1 MLSHDIIL
9 IKLKGKKAKEYVLNY
24 MARQMRITFKEIPK
38 EEIVLQEKGKKE
50 IARHI
55 FEQSLEQDFCSEIE
69 FEVTNED
76 KLLKEKEAKK
86 KAIEEAEKK
95 ATENA
100 AKKAAGEAERKA
112 AENAAKKAAEEAERK
127 ATEEATENTAKKAA
141 EEAERKATEEVAEE
155 EERIVAENATK
166 KERKTQQI
174 KGKKKDV
181 LIVINALKPR
191 KISTRYVADALGI
204 KYSEAKKELEE
215 LVTMGFAERE
225 KLSRKNLKFYISKK
239 GERKASK
246 FKVDVSKIIKG
257 EKQLE
262 EYKKELEKAEKT
274 NPEEASETKTVIT
287 EKPELEIAKKEEPE
301 TTEKPEPEIAKKEEP
316 ETTEKPEPEI
326 AKKEEPEATEKP
338 EPEITK
344 KEEPE
349 ATEKPEPE
357 ITKKEEPEATEKTE
371 LEIAE
376 KEEAERRQ
384 TEETKQ
390 ILKLFYKTQSHNKV
404 LREIF
409 KQERFDVEHVRN
421 KLLFEE
427 KDILPE
433 IIKKLNN
440 EAISYDKLSETE
452 GKYNVDPTWRV
463 FALNRLG
470 IERRFNVSPS
480 QEVIQKL
487 LAKGLIYK
495 NAEGIYEIMK

>member
-112 AENAAKKAAEEAERK
+112 AENAAKKAAEEA
-127 ATEEATENTAKKAA
+127 AKKAA
-141 EEAERKATEEVAEE
+141 EEAERKT
-155 EERIVAENATK
+155 AENATK

-301 TTEKPEPEIAKKEEP
+301 TTEKPELEIA
-316 ETTEKPEPEI
+316 
-326 AKKEEPEATEKP
+326 
-338 EPEITK
+338 K

-404 LREIF
+404 LREVF
-409 KQERFDVEHVRN
+409 KQERFDVEYVRN

-495 NAEGIYEIMK
+495 NAEGMYEIMK

>member
-24 MARQMRITFKEIPK
+24 MARQMKITFKEIPK

-127 ATEEATENTAKKAA
+127 ATEEAAENAAKKAA
-141 EEAERKATEEVAEE
+141 EEAERKT
-155 EERIVAENATK
+155 AENATK

-301 TTEKPEPEIAKKEEP
+301 
-316 ETTEKPEPEI
+316 
-326 AKKEEPEATEKP
+326 
-338 EPEITK
+338 
-344 KEEPE
+344 

-409 KQERFDVEHVRN
+409 KQERFDVEYVRN

-470 IERRFNVSPS
+470 IERRFNISPS

>member
-86 KAIEEAEKK
+86 KAAEEAEKK

-127 ATEEATENTAKKAA
+127 ATEEAAENAAKKAA
-141 EEAERKATEEVAEE
+141 EEAERKT
-155 EERIVAENATK
+155 AENATK

-181 LIVINALKPR
+181 LIVINALEPR

-316 ETTEKPEPEI
+316 E
-326 AKKEEPEATEKP
+326 
-338 EPEITK
+338 
-344 KEEPE
+344 

-404 LREIF
+404 LREVF
-409 KQERFDVEHVRN
+409 KQERFDVEYVRS

-427 KDILPE
+427 KDIFPK
-433 IIKKLNN
+433 IIKTLDN
-440 EAISYDKLSETE
+440 EAIIYDKLSETE

-470 IERRFNVSPS
+470 IERRLNVSPS

>member
-127 ATEEATENTAKKAA
+127 ATEEAAENAAKKAA
-141 EEAERKATEEVAEE
+141 EEAERKATEEAAENAAKKAAEE
-155 EERIVAENATK
+155 AERKTAENATK

-316 ETTEKPEPEI
+316 EATEKPEPEI
-326 AKKEEPEATEKP
+326 A
-338 EPEITK
+338 K

-409 KQERFDVEHVRN
+409 KQERFDVEYVRT

>member
-1 MLSHDIIL
+1 MEIDDIIL
-9 IKLKGKKAKEYVLNY
+9 IKLKGEKAKKYVLNS
-24 MARQMRITFKEIPK
+24 MVREIGITFRKIPK

-50 IARHI
+50 ISTYI

-127 ATEEATENTAKKAA
+127 ATEEAAENAAKKAA
-141 EEAERKATEEVAEE
+141 EEAERKTAEE
-155 EERIVAENATK
+155 AERKTAENATK

-316 ETTEKPEPEI
+316 E
-326 AKKEEPEATEKP
+326 
-338 EPEITK
+338 
-344 KEEPE
+344 

-404 LREIF
+404 LREVF
-409 KQERFDVEHVRN
+409 KQERFDVEYVRS

-427 KDILPE
+427 KDIFPK
-433 IIKKLNN
+433 IIKTLDN
-440 EAISYDKLSETE
+440 EAIIYDKLSETE

>member
-24 MARQMRITFKEIPK
+24 MARQMKITFKEIPK

-127 ATEEATENTAKKAA
+127 AAEEAAKKAA
-141 EEAERKATEEVAEE
+141 EEAERKT
-155 EERIVAENATK
+155 AENATK

-301 TTEKPEPEIAKKEEP
+301 TTEKPELEIAKKEEP
-316 ETTEKPEPEI
+316 ETTEKPELEI
-326 AKKEEPEATEKP
+326 A
-338 EPEITK
+338 K

-409 KQERFDVEHVRN
+409 KQERFDVEYVRN

-495 NAEGIYEIMK
+495 NAEGMYEIMK

>member
-127 ATEEATENTAKKAA
+127 ATEE
-141 EEAERKATEEVAEE
+141 VAEE
-155 EERIVAENATK
+155 EERIVAQNATK
-166 KERKTQQI
+166 KERKNTQRIQ
-174 KGKKKDV
+174 GTKKDV

-191 KISTRYVADALGI
+191 KISTRHVADVLGI

-262 EYKKELEKAEKT
+262 EYKKKLEKAEKT

-301 TTEKPEPEIAKKEEP
+301 TTEKPEPEIA
-316 ETTEKPEPEI
+316 
-326 AKKEEPEATEKP
+326 
-338 EPEITK
+338 K

-409 KQERFDVEHVRN
+409 KQERFDVEYVRN

-470 IERRFNVSPS
+470 IERRLNVSPS

-495 NAEGIYEIMK
+495 NAEGMYEIMK

>member
-127 ATEEATENTAKKAA
+127 ATEEAAENAAKKAA
-141 EEAERKATEEVAEE
+141 EEAERKATEEAAENAAKKAAEE
-155 EERIVAENATK
+155 AERKTAENATK

-316 ETTEKPEPEI
+316 E
-326 AKKEEPEATEKP
+326 
-338 EPEITK
+338 
-344 KEEPE
+344 

-409 KQERFDVEHVRN
+409 KQERFDVEYVRT

>member
-100 AKKAAGEAERKA
+100 AKKAAEEAERKATEEA

-127 ATEEATENTAKKAA
+127 TA
-141 EEAERKATEEVAEE
+141 EEAERKT
-155 EERIVAENATK
+155 AENATK

-316 ETTEKPEPEI
+316 E
-326 AKKEEPEATEKP
+326 ATEKP
-338 EPEITK
+338 EPEM
-344 KEEPE
+344 
-349 ATEKPEPE
+349 A
-357 ITKKEEPEATEKTE
+357 KKEEPEATEKTE

-409 KQERFDVEHVRN
+409 KQERFDVEYVRN

-495 NAEGIYEIMK
+495 NAEGMYEIMK

>member
-127 ATEEATENTAKKAA
+127 ATEEAAENAAKKAA

-155 EERIVAENATK
+155 EERIVAQNATK
-166 KERKTQQI
+166 KERKNTQRIQ
-174 KGKKKDV
+174 GTKKDV

-191 KISTRYVADALGI
+191 KISTRHVADVLGI

-262 EYKKELEKAEKT
+262 EYKKKLEKAEKT

-287 EKPELEIAKKEEPE
+287 EKPELEIA
-301 TTEKPEPEIAKKEEP
+301 
-316 ETTEKPEPEI
+316 
-326 AKKEEPEATEKP
+326 
-338 EPEITK
+338 K

-409 KQERFDVEHVRN
+409 KQERFDVEYVRN

-470 IERRFNVSPS
+470 IERRLNVSPS

-495 NAEGIYEIMK
+495 NAEGMYEIMK

>member
-24 MARQMRITFKEIPK
+24 MARQMKITFKEIPK

-127 ATEEATENTAKKAA
+127 AAEEAAKKAA
-141 EEAERKATEEVAEE
+141 EEAERKT
-155 EERIVAENATK
+155 AENATK

-301 TTEKPEPEIAKKEEP
+301 TTEKPELEIA
-316 ETTEKPEPEI
+316 
-326 AKKEEPEATEKP
+326 
-338 EPEITK
+338 K

-404 LREIF
+404 LREVF
-409 KQERFDVEHVRN
+409 KQERFDVEYVRN

-495 NAEGIYEIMK
+495 NAEGMYEIMK

>member
-1 MLSHDIIL
+1 MEIDDIIL
-9 IKLKGKKAKEYVLNY
+9 IKLKGEKAKKYVLNS
-24 MARQMRITFKEIPK
+24 MVREIGITFRKIPK

-50 IARHI
+50 ISTYI

-86 KAIEEAEKK
+86 KAIKEAEK
-95 ATENA
+95 
-100 AKKAAGEAERKA
+100 KA
-112 AENAAKKAAEEAERK
+112 AENAAKKAAENA
-127 ATEEATENTAKKAA
+127 AKKAA

-155 EERIVAENATK
+155 EERIVAQNATK
-166 KERKTQQI
+166 KERKNTQRIQ
-174 KGKKKDV
+174 GTKKDV

-316 ETTEKPEPEI
+316 E
-326 AKKEEPEATEKP
+326 ATEKP

-409 KQERFDVEHVRN
+409 KQERFDVEYVRN

-495 NAEGIYEIMK
+495 NAEGMYEIMK

>member
-1 MLSHDIIL
+1 MEIDDIIL
-9 IKLKGKKAKEYVLNY
+9 IKLKGEKAKKYVLNS
-24 MARQMRITFKEIPK
+24 MVREIGITFRKIPK

-50 IARHI
+50 ISTYI

-86 KAIEEAEKK
+86 KAIKEAEK
-95 ATENA
+95 
-100 AKKAAGEAERKA
+100 KA
-112 AENAAKKAAEEAERK
+112 AENAAKKAAENA
-127 ATEEATENTAKKAA
+127 AKKAA

-155 EERIVAENATK
+155 EERIVAQNATK
-166 KERKTQQI
+166 KERKNTQRIQ
-174 KGKKKDV
+174 GTKKDV

-316 ETTEKPEPEI
+316 E
-326 AKKEEPEATEKP
+326 
-338 EPEITK
+338 
-344 KEEPE
+344 

-409 KQERFDVEHVRN
+409 KQERFDVEYVRN

-495 NAEGIYEIMK
+495 NAEGMYEIMK

>member
-1 MLSHDIIL
+1 M
-9 IKLKGKKAKEYVLNY
+9 
-24 MARQMRITFKEIPK
+24 
-38 EEIVLQEKGKKE
+38 
-50 IARHI
+50 
-55 FEQSLEQDFCSEIE
+55 
-69 FEVTNED
+69 
-76 KLLKEKEAKK
+76 
-86 KAIEEAEKK
+86 
-95 ATENA
+95 
-100 AKKAAGEAERKA
+100 
-112 AENAAKKAAEEAERK
+112 
-127 ATEEATENTAKKAA
+127 
-141 EEAERKATEEVAEE
+141 
-155 EERIVAENATK
+155 
-166 KERKTQQI
+166 
-174 KGKKKDV
+174 
-181 LIVINALKPR
+181 
-191 KISTRYVADALGI
+191 
-204 KYSEAKKELEE
+204 EE

-316 ETTEKPEPEI
+316 EATEKPEPEI
-326 AKKEEPEATEKP
+326 A
-338 EPEITK
+338 K

-409 KQERFDVEHVRN
+409 KQERFDVEYVRT

>member
-100 AKKAAGEAERKA
+100 AKKAAEEAERKATEEAAENAAEEAERKATEEA

-127 ATEEATENTAKKAA
+127 TA
-141 EEAERKATEEVAEE
+141 EEAERKT
-155 EERIVAENATK
+155 AENATK

-316 ETTEKPEPEI
+316 E
-326 AKKEEPEATEKP
+326 
-338 EPEITK
+338 
-344 KEEPE
+344 

-409 KQERFDVEHVRN
+409 KQERFDVEYVRN

-495 NAEGIYEIMK
+495 NAEGMYEIMK

>member
-127 ATEEATENTAKKAA
+127 ATEEAAENAAKKAA
-141 EEAERKATEEVAEE
+141 EEAERKT
-155 EERIVAENATK
+155 AENATK

-301 TTEKPEPEIAKKEEP
+301 ATEKPEPEIA
-316 ETTEKPEPEI
+316 
-326 AKKEEPEATEKP
+326 
-338 EPEITK
+338 K

-409 KQERFDVEHVRN
+409 KQERFDVEYVRN

-470 IERRFNVSPS
+470 IERRLNVSPS

-495 NAEGIYEIMK
+495 NAEGMYEIMK

>member
-100 AKKAAGEAERKA
+100 ARKAAGEAERKA

-127 ATEEATENTAKKAA
+127 ATEEAAENAAKKAA

-155 EERIVAENATK
+155 EERIVAQNATK
-166 KERKTQQI
+166 KERKNTQRIQ
-174 KGKKKDV
+174 GTKKDV

-191 KISTRYVADALGI
+191 KISTRHVADVLGI

-262 EYKKELEKAEKT
+262 EYKKKLEKAEKT

-301 TTEKPEPEIAKKEEP
+301 TTEKPEPEIA
-316 ETTEKPEPEI
+316 
-326 AKKEEPEATEKP
+326 
-338 EPEITK
+338 K

-409 KQERFDVEHVRN
+409 KQERFDVEYVRN

-470 IERRFNVSPS
+470 IERRLNVSPS

-495 NAEGIYEIMK
+495 NAEGMYEIMK

>member
-1 MLSHDIIL
+1 MEIDDIIL
-9 IKLKGKKAKEYVLNY
+9 IKLKGEKAKKYVLNS
-24 MARQMRITFKEIPK
+24 MVREIGITFRKIPK

-50 IARHI
+50 ISTYI

-127 ATEEATENTAKKAA
+127 ATEEAAENAAKKAA
-141 EEAERKATEEVAEE
+141 EEAERKT
-155 EERIVAENATK
+155 AENATK

-301 TTEKPEPEIAKKEEP
+301 
-316 ETTEKPEPEI
+316 
-326 AKKEEPEATEKP
+326 
-338 EPEITK
+338 
-344 KEEPE
+344 

-409 KQERFDVEHVRN
+409 KQERFDVEYIRN

>member
-127 ATEEATENTAKKAA
+127 ATEEAAENAAKKAA
-141 EEAERKATEEVAEE
+141 EEAERKAAEE
-155 EERIVAENATK
+155 AERKTAENATK

-316 ETTEKPEPEI
+316 E
-326 AKKEEPEATEKP
+326 
-338 EPEITK
+338 
-344 KEEPE
+344 

-409 KQERFDVEHVRN
+409 KQERFDVEYVRN

>member
-127 ATEEATENTAKKAA
+127 ATDEAAENAAKKAA
-141 EEAERKATEEVAEE
+141 EEAERKT
-155 EERIVAENATK
+155 AENATK

-349 ATEKPEPE
+349 ATEK
-357 ITKKEEPEATEKTE
+357 TE

-409 KQERFDVEHVRN
+409 KQERFDVEYVRN

-470 IERRFNVSPS
+470 IERRFNISPS

>member
-24 MARQMRITFKEIPK
+24 MARQMKITFKEIPK

-127 ATEEATENTAKKAA
+127 AAEEAAKKAA
-141 EEAERKATEEVAEE
+141 EEAERKT
-155 EERIVAENATK
+155 AENATK

-301 TTEKPEPEIAKKEEP
+301 TTEKPELEIAKKEEP
-316 ETTEKPEPEI
+316 ETTEKPELEI
-326 AKKEEPEATEKP
+326 A
-338 EPEITK
+338 K

-404 LREIF
+404 LREVF
-409 KQERFDVEHVRN
+409 KQERFDVEYVRN

-495 NAEGIYEIMK
+495 NAEGMYEIMK

>member
-95 ATENA
+95 ATENV

-127 ATEEATENTAKKAA
+127 ATDEAAENAAKKAA
-141 EEAERKATEEVAEE
+141 EEAERKT
-155 EERIVAENATK
+155 AENATK

-326 AKKEEPEATEKP
+326 AKKEEPEATEK
-338 EPEITK
+338 
-344 KEEPE
+344 
-349 ATEKPEPE
+349 
-357 ITKKEEPEATEKTE
+357 TE

-409 KQERFDVEHVRN
+409 KQERFDVEYVRN

-470 IERRFNVSPS
+470 IERRFNISPS

>member
-127 ATEEATENTAKKAA
+127 ATDEAAENAAKKAA
-141 EEAERKATEEVAEE
+141 EEAERKT
-155 EERIVAENATK
+155 AENATK

-316 ETTEKPEPEI
+316 ETTEKPEPDI
-326 AKKEEPEATEKP
+326 A
-338 EPEITK
+338 K

-409 KQERFDVEHVRN
+409 KQERFDVEYVRN

-470 IERRFNVSPS
+470 IERRFNISPS

>member
-127 ATEEATENTAKKAA
+127 ATEEAAENAAKKAA
-141 EEAERKATEEVAEE
+141 EEAERKT
-155 EERIVAENATK
+155 AENATK

-287 EKPELEIAKKEEPE
+287 EKPE
-301 TTEKPEPEIAKKEEP
+301 PEIA
-316 ETTEKPEPEI
+316 
-326 AKKEEPEATEKP
+326 
-338 EPEITK
+338 K

-390 ILKLFYKTQSHNKV
+390 ILKQFYKTQSHNKV

>member
-1 MLSHDIIL
+1 MEIDDIIL
-9 IKLKGKKAKEYVLNY
+9 IKLKGEKAKKYVLNS
-24 MARQMRITFKEIPK
+24 MVREIGITFRKIPK

-50 IARHI
+50 ISTYI

-127 ATEEATENTAKKAA
+127 ATEEAAENAAKKAA
-141 EEAERKATEEVAEE
+141 EEAERKATEEAAENAAKKAAEE
-155 EERIVAENATK
+155 AERKTAENATK

-301 TTEKPEPEIAKKEEP
+301 
-316 ETTEKPEPEI
+316 
-326 AKKEEPEATEKP
+326 ATEKP

-409 KQERFDVEHVRN
+409 KQERFDVEYIRN

>member
-1 MLSHDIIL
+1 MLSHDVIL

-24 MARQMRITFKEIPK
+24 MARQMKITFKEIPK

-112 AENAAKKAAEEAERK
+112 AENAAKKAAEEA
-127 ATEEATENTAKKAA
+127 AKKAA
-141 EEAERKATEEVAEE
+141 EEAERKT
-155 EERIVAENATK
+155 AENATK

-204 KYSEAKKELEE
+204 KYSEAKKEVEE

-301 TTEKPEPEIAKKEEP
+301 TTEKPELEIAKKEEP
-316 ETTEKPEPEI
+316 ETTEKPELEI
-326 AKKEEPEATEKP
+326 A
-338 EPEITK
+338 K

-404 LREIF
+404 LREVF
-409 KQERFDVEHVRN
+409 KQERFDVEYVRN

-495 NAEGIYEIMK
+495 NAEGMYEIMK

>member
-112 AENAAKKAAEEAERK
+112 AENTAKEAAEEAERK
-127 ATEEATENTAKKAA
+127 ATEEAAENAAKKAAENAAKKAA
-141 EEAERKATEEVAEE
+141 EEAERKT
-155 EERIVAENATK
+155 AENATK

-246 FKVDVSKIIKG
+246 FKVDVSKIKKG

-262 EYKKELEKAEKT
+262 EYKKKLEKAEKT
-274 NPEEASETKTVIT
+274 NPEETSETKTVIT

-301 TTEKPEPEIAKKEEP
+301 TTEKPEPEIA
-316 ETTEKPEPEI
+316 
-326 AKKEEPEATEKP
+326 
-338 EPEITK
+338 K

-409 KQERFDVEHVRN
+409 KQERFDVEYVRN

-470 IERRFNVSPS
+470 IERRFNISPS

>member
-127 ATEEATENTAKKAA
+127 ATEEAAENAAKKAA
-141 EEAERKATEEVAEE
+141 EEAERKT
-155 EERIVAENATK
+155 AENATK

-316 ETTEKPEPEI
+316 E
-326 AKKEEPEATEKP
+326 
-338 EPEITK
+338 
-344 KEEPE
+344 

-409 KQERFDVEHVRN
+409 KQERFDVEYVRN

-440 EAISYDKLSETE
+440 EAISYDELSETE

-470 IERRFNVSPS
+470 IERRFNISPS

>member
-112 AENAAKKAAEEAERK
+112 AENAAKKAAEEA
-127 ATEEATENTAKKAA
+127 AKKAA
-141 EEAERKATEEVAEE
+141 EEAERKATEEAAENAAKKAAEE
-155 EERIVAENATK
+155 AERKTAENATK

-316 ETTEKPEPEI
+316 E
-326 AKKEEPEATEKP
+326 
-338 EPEITK
+338 
-344 KEEPE
+344 

-409 KQERFDVEHVRN
+409 KQERFDVEYVRN

-470 IERRFNVSPS
+470 IERRFNISPS

>member
-127 ATEEATENTAKKAA
+127 ATEEAAENAAKKAA
-141 EEAERKATEEVAEE
+141 EEAERKT
-155 EERIVAENATK
+155 AENATK

-316 ETTEKPEPEI
+316 E
-326 AKKEEPEATEKP
+326 
-338 EPEITK
+338 
-344 KEEPE
+344 

-409 KQERFDVEHVRN
+409 KQERFDVEYVRN

>member
-1 MLSHDIIL
+1 MEIDDIIL
-9 IKLKGKKAKEYVLNY
+9 IKLKGEKAKKYVLNS
-24 MARQMRITFKEIPK
+24 MVREIGITFRKIPK

-50 IARHI
+50 ISTYI

-127 ATEEATENTAKKAA
+127 ATEEAAENAAKKAA
-141 EEAERKATEEVAEE
+141 EEAERKT
-155 EERIVAENATK
+155 AENATK

-301 TTEKPEPEIAKKEEP
+301 
-316 ETTEKPEPEI
+316 
-326 AKKEEPEATEKP
+326 
-338 EPEITK
+338 
-344 KEEPE
+344 

-390 ILKLFYKTQSHNKV
+390 ILKLFYKTQSYNKV

-409 KQERFDVEHVRN
+409 KQERFDVEYVRN

-470 IERRFNVSPS
+470 IERRFNISPS

>member
-1 MLSHDIIL
+1 MLSHDVIL

-24 MARQMRITFKEIPK
+24 MARQMKITFKEIPK

-112 AENAAKKAAEEAERK
+112 AENAAKKAAEEA
-127 ATEEATENTAKKAA
+127 AKKAA
-141 EEAERKATEEVAEE
+141 EEAERKT
-155 EERIVAENATK
+155 AENATK

-301 TTEKPEPEIAKKEEP
+301 TTEKPELEIAKKEEP
-316 ETTEKPEPEI
+316 ET
-326 AKKEEPEATEKP
+326 
-338 EPEITK
+338 
-344 KEEPE
+344 
-349 ATEKPEPE
+349 TEKPEPE

-404 LREIF
+404 LREVF
-409 KQERFDVEHVRN
+409 KQERFDVEYVRN

-495 NAEGIYEIMK
+495 NAEGMYEIMK

>member
-127 ATEEATENTAKKAA
+127 ATEEAAENAAKKAA

-155 EERIVAENATK
+155 EERIVAQNATK
-166 KERKTQQI
+166 KERKNTQRIQ
-174 KGKKKDV
+174 GTKKDV

-191 KISTRYVADALGI
+191 KISTRHVADALGI

-246 FKVDVSKIIKG
+246 FKVDVSKKIKG

-262 EYKKELEKAEKT
+262 EYKKKLEKAEKT

-301 TTEKPEPEIAKKEEP
+301 TTEKPEPEIA
-316 ETTEKPEPEI
+316 
-326 AKKEEPEATEKP
+326 
-338 EPEITK
+338 K

-409 KQERFDVEHVRN
+409 KQERFDVEYVRN

-470 IERRFNVSPS
+470 IERRLNVSPS

-495 NAEGIYEIMK
+495 NAEGMYEIMK

>member
-127 ATEEATENTAKKAA
+127 ATEEAAENAAKKAA
-141 EEAERKATEEVAEE
+141 EEAERKATEEAAENAAKKAAEE
-155 EERIVAENATK
+155 AERKATEEAAENAAKKAAEEAERKTAENATK

-316 ETTEKPEPEI
+316 E
-326 AKKEEPEATEKP
+326 
-338 EPEITK
+338 
-344 KEEPE
+344 

-409 KQERFDVEHVRN
+409 KQERFDVEYVRN

-470 IERRFNVSPS
+470 IERRFNISPS

>member
-24 MARQMRITFKEIPK
+24 MARQMKITFKEIPK

-127 ATEEATENTAKKAA
+127 AAEEAAKKAA
-141 EEAERKATEEVAEE
+141 EEAERKT
-155 EERIVAENATK
+155 AENATK

-301 TTEKPEPEIAKKEEP
+301 
-316 ETTEKPEPEI
+316 
-326 AKKEEPEATEKP
+326 
-338 EPEITK
+338 
-344 KEEPE
+344 

-404 LREIF
+404 LREVF
-409 KQERFDVEHVRN
+409 KQERFDVEYVRN

-495 NAEGIYEIMK
+495 NAEGMYEIMK

>member
-76 KLLKEKEAKK
+76 KLLKEKETKK
-86 KAIEEAEKK
+86 KVVEEAEKK
-95 ATENA
+95 
-100 AKKAAGEAERKA
+100 
-112 AENAAKKAAEEAERK
+112 
-127 ATEEATENTAKKAA
+127 ATENTAKKAA

-155 EERIVAENATK
+155 EERIVAQNATK
-166 KERKTQQI
+166 KERKNTQRIQ
-174 KGKKKDV
+174 GTKKDV

-301 TTEKPEPEIAKKEEP
+301 TTEKPEPEI
-316 ETTEKPEPEI
+316 
-326 AKKEEPEATEKP
+326 
-338 EPEITK
+338 
-344 KEEPE
+344 
-349 ATEKPEPE
+349 
-357 ITKKEEPEATEKTE
+357 TKKEEPEATEKTE

-409 KQERFDVEHVRN
+409 KQERFDVEYVRN

-463 FALNRLG
+463 FALKRLG
-470 IERRFNVSPS
+470 IERRFNISPS

>member
-155 EERIVAENATK
+155 EERIVAQNATK
-166 KERKTQQI
+166 KERKNTQRIQ
-174 KGKKKDV
+174 GTKKDV

-287 EKPELEIAKKEEPE
+287 EKPE
-301 TTEKPEPEIAKKEEP
+301 
-316 ETTEKPEPEI
+316 PEI
-326 AKKEEPEATEKP
+326 AKKEEPEATEKL
-338 EPEITK
+338 
-344 KEEPE
+344 
-349 ATEKPEPE
+349 EPE

-390 ILKLFYKTQSHNKV
+390 ILKQFYKTQSHNKV

>member
-1 MLSHDIIL
+1 M
-9 IKLKGKKAKEYVLNY
+9 
-24 MARQMRITFKEIPK
+24 
-38 EEIVLQEKGKKE
+38 
-50 IARHI
+50 
-55 FEQSLEQDFCSEIE
+55 
-69 FEVTNED
+69 
-76 KLLKEKEAKK
+76 
-86 KAIEEAEKK
+86 
-95 ATENA
+95 
-100 AKKAAGEAERKA
+100 
-112 AENAAKKAAEEAERK
+112 
-127 ATEEATENTAKKAA
+127 
-141 EEAERKATEEVAEE
+141 
-155 EERIVAENATK
+155 
-166 KERKTQQI
+166 
-174 KGKKKDV
+174 
-181 LIVINALKPR
+181 
-191 KISTRYVADALGI
+191 
-204 KYSEAKKELEE
+204 
-215 LVTMGFAERE
+215 
-225 KLSRKNLKFYISKK
+225 
-239 GERKASK
+239 
-246 FKVDVSKIIKG
+246 
-257 EKQLE
+257 
-262 EYKKELEKAEKT
+262 
-274 NPEEASETKTVIT
+274 IT
-287 EKPELEIAKKEEPE
+287 EKPEL
-301 TTEKPEPEIAKKEEP
+301 EIAKKEEP

-409 KQERFDVEHVRN
+409 KQERFDVEYVRN

-470 IERRFNVSPS
+470 IERRLNVSPS

-495 NAEGIYEIMK
+495 NAEGMYEIMK

>member
-127 ATEEATENTAKKAA
+127 ATDEAAENAAKKAA
-141 EEAERKATEEVAEE
+141 EEAERKT
-155 EERIVAENATK
+155 AENATK

-316 ETTEKPEPEI
+316 E
-326 AKKEEPEATEKP
+326 
-338 EPEITK
+338 
-344 KEEPE
+344 

-409 KQERFDVEHVRN
+409 KQERFDVEYVRN

-470 IERRFNVSPS
+470 IERRFNISQS

>member
-127 ATEEATENTAKKAA
+127 ATEEAAENAAKKAA
-141 EEAERKATEEVAEE
+141 EEAERKT
-155 EERIVAENATK
+155 AENATK

-316 ETTEKPEPEI
+316 E
-326 AKKEEPEATEKP
+326 
-338 EPEITK
+338 
-344 KEEPE
+344 

-390 ILKLFYKTQSHNKV
+390 ILKQFYKTQSHNKV